1 MSRVYKL
8 QLIVVYS
15 KIGNRFFLSDSSHS
29 SPPPLFL
36 LVARQCDLPR
46 PKLKFESQEYIIHVF
61 DYIKDCYFEIFHR
74 RVNCSILSATTHFL
88 TQALHK
94 RLNLLRL
101 SYSFLLPILAQT
113 RQISL
118 VAKFPNHLEEFLDL
132 ICKVNPFR
140 RITIGHGS

>member
-1 MSRVYKL
+1 MSRVYKW

-101 SYSFLLPILAQT
+101 SYSFLLPQFLPKRDKFRSLQNSRI
-113 RQISL
+113 ISKNSSISF
-118 VAKFPNHLEEFLDL
+118 A
-132 ICKVNPFR
+132 R
-140 RITIGHGS
+140 